1 MVLQGMERY
10 SASGRKGANKMFIT
24 LHHGDNLV
32 SVQTSHIM
40 YIVERGEH
48 SQITFTNGDIL
59 AFKESR
65 DKILRKIYEAEG
77 NDIW

>member
-1 MVLQGMERY
+1 MERCQ
-10 SASGRKGANKMFIT
+10 SGGRKGANKMFIT
-24 LHHGDNLV
+24 LHHGENLV

-65 DKILRKIYEAEG
+65 EKILREIYEAEV
-77 NDIW
+77 NEW